1 MLVEKKFNE
10 LKLEERKEIA
20 ELFTNWLNDY
30 TDEVIKK
37 VLAKTDEIINND
49 MAMHLLRELKVR
61 DEKEYSELTDSIRFL
76 MEDYES
82 FAGHNARRT
91 CLTHAKSYRD
101 VLYDMYI
108 R

>member
-20 ELFTNWLNDY
+20 ELFTNWLGKY

-37 VLAKTDEIINND
+37 VLERADEIINNE
-49 MAMHLLRELKVR
+49 MAMHLLRELKAR

-76 MEDYES
+76 MEDFES
-82 FAGHNARRT
+82 FSGHDARST